1 MECFL
6 HKISSPPGTYPLD
19 ICALT
24 IMGFSCTSGL
34 NSCKIKSHFMEIFPV
49 IKARTR
55 RNIENALFV
64 ACKQNVPAWNIT
76 QSQQL

>member
-6 HKISSPPGTYPLD
+6 HKIPSPPGIYPLD
-19 ICALT
+19 ICAVT
-24 IMGFSCTSGL
+24 IMGFSCTRGL
-34 NSCKIKSHFMEIFPV
+34 NSYKIKSHFMEIFLV

-55 RNIENALFV
+55 TNTENALFV